1 MNNYKINKKCGE
13 LHLIIGPMYAG
24 KSTELIRRIN
34 RYKFLG
40 YNVLCINHSI
50 NCRYGS
56 CNIITHNK
64 EEETDCYSLDELNK
78 LLGEEDEEITELYK
92 KADVIIVE
100 EVQFFKDA
108 FDTIKH
114 IVDIDNKVVIGAGLV
129 SDFNREPFGDILR
142 LIPLADTFQQ
152 LRAFC
157 SKCKDGTLASFTKRN
172 TPDKEKELVGSFGV
186 YEAVCRF
193 HFFND

>member
-1 MNNYKINKKCGE
+1 MNNYKINEKYGE

-56 CNIITHNK
+56 CNITTHNK
-64 EEETDCYSLDELNK
+64 EEFTECYSIDELKK
-78 LLGEEDEEITELYK
+78 LYEDEKVKDLYQD
-92 KADVIIVE
+92 ADVVIIE

-108 FDTIKH
+108 YDIIKQ
-114 IVDIDNKVVIGAGLV
+114 IVDIDKKVVIGAGLV

-142 LIPLADTFQQ
+142 LIPIADTFEQ
-152 LRAFC
+152 LTALC
-157 SKCKDGTLASFTKRN
+157 SRCKDGTPASFTKRN
-172 TPDKEKELVGSFGV
+172 TEDKEKELVGSFGV

-193 HFFND
+193 HFFNN

>member
-1 MNNYKINKKCGE
+1 MSNFKINKKCGE

-64 EEETDCYSLDELNK
+64 EEFTECHSIDSLQK
-78 LLGEEDEEITELYK
+78 LFDEELKELYE
-92 KADVIIVE
+92 KADVIIIE
-100 EVQFFKDA
+100 EIQFFKDA
-108 FDTIKH
+108 FEIINKV
-114 IVDIDNKVVIGAGLV
+114 VDIDNKVVVAAGLV
-129 SDFNREPFGDILR
+129 SDFNREPFGDVLK
-142 LIPLADTFQQ
+142 LIPISDTFVQ
-152 LRAFC
+152 LQALC
-157 SKCKDGTLASFTKRN
+157 SRCKDGTPASFTRRN
-172 TPDKEKELVGSFGV
+172 THDKEKELVGSFGV
-186 YEAVCRF
+186 YEAVCRYHYF
-193 HFFND
+193 TPFNI